1 MKTRKAKK
9 RLAAAWGKTKHRFTK
24 IFKSKRLKAKRGLRL
39 SKEQADKDLVYSL
52 ATSKIP
58 TSEQMKH
65 LKKTLTPKESW
76 LIRGALVFVVLG
88 LTYLAFYLWR
98 ENTTLEPVA
107 GGVYYEGVIGY
118 PRNINPLYSPARPV
132 DQDLSQL
139 IFSSLFKYD
148 PDGRLIGDL
157 AEKIETTDNKNF
169 LVTLRPDVKWHNKE
183 NLTVD
188 DVIFTFNLL
197 INPDYG
203 SPWRQEFLGV
213 TVEKVADNQIKFSLP
228 IIYVGFPHLLTFG
241 IMPQNI
247 WENVAPEFA
256 ALNELNLEPIGS
268 GPYKFDSILRS
279 KQGEIKEYRL
289 VLNPDYYNTQP
300 FIEQVVFR
308 FYPDASALVAALN
321 DGDVSG
327 ISSLSLE
334 QKTSLIAQSSLN
346 FHVLQTNQEDLV
358 FFNAEK
364 NKNLAELGVRR
375 ALAHAINKQALAD
388 EVFSG
393 FYTPTDSVLSELSEA
408 YNEEI
413 TKYPFNQEEADRLLS
428 EAGWEK
434 LTISDDNIEATS
446 TPEVKAVLDFAT
458 ANNQNPKGL
467 WRFKKDG
474 DKAVLLTIRLVSVS
488 GRPAQQAAEF
498 IAQNWGALG
507 VRTVLETIT
516 LSELSALINDRAF
529 EAFVFGQTSGA
540 DSDIFPFWHSSQI
553 KEGLNIASYKN
564 TDVDN
569 LLSDARTNPDVNVRW
584 YDYRETQRIIAD
596 EVPVIPLYQ
605 KNYIFVQDKKVKGFS
620 ATTAISPSHRF
631 SGIADWFLKSR
642 AKLSR

>member
-1 MKTRKAKK
+1 
-9 RLAAAWGKTKHRFTK
+9 
-24 IFKSKRLKAKRGLRL
+24 
-39 SKEQADKDLVYSL
+39 
-52 ATSKIP
+52 
-58 TSEQMKH
+58 
-65 LKKTLTPKESW
+65 
-76 LIRGALVFVVLG
+76 
-88 LTYLAFYLWR
+88 
-98 ENTTLEPVA
+98 
-107 GGVYYEGVIGY
+107 
-118 PRNINPLYSPARPV
+118 
-132 DQDLSQL
+132 
-139 IFSSLFKYD
+139 
-148 PDGRLIGDL
+148 
-157 AEKIETTDNKNF
+157 
-169 LVTLRPDVKWHNKE
+169 
-183 NLTVD
+183 
-188 DVIFTFNLL
+188 
-197 INPDYG
+197 
-203 SPWRQEFLGV
+203 
-213 TVEKVADNQIKFSLP
+213 
-228 IIYVGFPHLLTFG
+228 
-241 IMPQNI
+241 MPQNI
-247 WENVAPEFA
+247 WGNVAPEFA

-268 GPYKFDSILRS
+268 GPYKFDSIVRS

-289 VLNPDYYNTQP
+289 VLNPDYYDAKP

-321 DGDVSG
+321 DDNVFG

-358 FFNAEK
+358 FFNVEK

-375 ALAHAINKQALAD
+375 ALAHAIDKQVLTD

-393 FYTPTDSVLSELSEA
+393 FYTPTDSVLSRLSEA

-446 TPEVKAVLDFAT
+446 TPEVKAVLDFAA

-488 GRPAQQAAEF
+488 GQPAQQAAEF

-516 LSELSALINDRAF
+516 VSELSALINDRAF

-553 KEGLNIASYKN
+553 KDGLNIASYKN

-584 YDYRETQRIIAD
+584 YDYREAQRIIAD
-596 EVPVIPLYQ
+596 EVPAIPLYQ

-620 ATTAISPSHRF
+620 ATAAISPSHRF